1 MIAWVGQ
8 GPIADRSLE
17 HLMSSDQGVALYRK
31 LLVENM
37 ESIQRG
43 EDPMGT
49 VRDPAKNEPMI
60 RVVRPHERPQ
70 VFYTFDGV
78 FEGPSRPPHRG

>member
-8 GPIADRSLE
+8 GPIADRTLE

-31 LLVENM
+31 LLIENM
-37 ESIQRG
+37 ERIQWG
-43 EDPMGT
+43 EDPLGT
-49 VRDPAKNEPMI
+49 VCDPVKNEPMI

-70 VFYTFDGV
+70 VFLYV
-78 FEGPSRPPHRG
+78 RRRV